1 MVKTEMEAEKTQF
14 SSAKKEATNASVNFD
29 SSLICATTNG
39 GSAPPPPPVVIKP
52 KEPATLPT
60 AHAPKCA
67 CGCVPNI
74 LSLFEM
80 AELRKQ
86 AKLKREAEK
95 KINTSS

>member
-1 MVKTEMEAEKTQF
+1 MEAEKTQV
-14 SSAKKEATNASVNFD
+14 SPNEKKAMNASPTFD
-29 SSLICATTNG
+29 SNLICASTTG
-39 GSAPPPPPVVIKP
+39 GSAPPPPPVVIKS
-52 KEPATLPT
+52 KATASSATLPT
-60 AHAPKCA
+60 VHAPKCA

-95 KINTSS
+95 KNNESL